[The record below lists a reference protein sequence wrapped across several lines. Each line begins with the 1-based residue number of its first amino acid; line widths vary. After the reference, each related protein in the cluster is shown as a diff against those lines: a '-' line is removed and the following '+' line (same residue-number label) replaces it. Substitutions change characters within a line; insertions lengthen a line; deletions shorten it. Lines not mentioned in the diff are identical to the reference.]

1 MATGELPI
9 ESLEAGLNEGDEQ
22 ELDDDLSILR
32 GETGVEVETEI
43 AREEDA
49 RDTRID
55 LLEGLREMQGADAVR
70 WRLYRV
76 NDDDPR
82 RNGFLDEIATG
93 QLTQKWIRDSFGGGT
108 YRVRG
113 YHVATGKF
121 KAGRTIRIAGDAP
134 KKGTNDVTGQAQASN
149 FNFSEYIAQQDA
161 RDMARRKEERALQE
175 EREDRFWKRVTALGT
190 VLAPVLAAVVGKK
203 DDTASLIAALRPKET
218 DPLEMFRLLR
228 EMKDLDRPAQPNV
241 NPVEQAITLLERFK
255 DMGALGGGGSETSW
269 FDIAREAVKAMGPTV
284 GQGIQSIMEQA
295 AAAKAFEAA
304 RVAALPRPEPV
315 TPGAPGSAAP
325 RLPAPSTSPGTV
337 TGHFRAGSPPSQA
350 AASAGIAASPST
362 SGLQPVQ
369 PGDEEMLKLLPLLPW
384 LKGETERLIIAAA
397 RGSDP
402 ELRAAAMF
410 DDLPDNADIESIGA
424 VLSRSD
430 WFTLFSA
437 IDSRVA
443 QHEPWFAE
451 VRGTLLSLITEE
463 TGVVFGV
470 RSAGGADE
478 KGRPIVNV
486 QGPGASATSAL
497 PTQGAGENG
506 AGAHFEPPAPAP
518 APARKARDPD
528 APIERPGPPSLTGV

>member
-1 MATGELPI
+1 MSVGELPI

-22 ELDDDLSILR
+22 ELDDDLSVLR
-32 GETGVEVETEI
+32 GETGVDVETEI

-82 RNGFLDEIATG
+82 KNGFLDEIATG

-113 YHVATGKF
+113 YHVASGKF

-134 KKGTNDVTGQAQASN
+134 KKVTDSVTNQGQSGS

-203 DDTASLIAALRPKET
+203 DDTAALIAALRPKET

-228 EMKDLDRPAQPNV
+228 EMKELDRPTQPNV

-295 AAAKAFEAA
+295 AAAKAIEAA
-304 RVAALPRPEPV
+304 RAAQQSGSAPALAGTGAAPGSAPMRLPAPASPASIHP
-315 TPGAPGSAAP
+315 PGAPGNSPAGLSP
-325 RLPAPSTSPGTV
+325 RPAPAP
-337 TGHFRAGSPPSQA
+337 
-350 AASAGIAASPST
+350 AGIAASPFSSPQT
-362 SGLQPVQ
+362 IA
-369 PGDEEMLKLLPLLPW
+369 GDEEMLKLLPLLSW
-384 LKGETERLIIAAA
+384 LKGETERLLIAAA

-410 DDLPDNADIESIGA
+410 DDMPDNADIEAIA
-424 VLSRSD
+424 NVLSRSD
-430 WFTLFSA
+430 WFQLFSSL
-437 IDSRVA
+437 DSRVA
-443 QHEPWFAE
+443 QYELWFAE
-451 VRGTLLSLITEE
+451 VRDALLQLITEE
-463 TGVVFGV
+463 TGISFGT
-470 RSAGGADE
+470 RSDGGLDAE
-478 KGRPIVNV
+478 GRQVVNV
-486 QGPGASATSAL
+486 QGPGDGSAAVTV
-497 PTQGAGENG
+497 
-506 AGAHFEPPAPAP
+506 APAP
-518 APARKARDPD
+518 APARVPPRRGRDPN
-528 APIERPGPPSLTGV
+528 APIERPPAPPPLTGE

>member
-1 MATGELPI
+1 MSVGELPV

-22 ELDDDLSILR
+22 ELDDDLSVLR
-32 GETGVEVETEI
+32 GETGVDVETEI

-82 RNGFLDEIATG
+82 KNGFLDEIATG

-113 YHVATGKF
+113 YHVASGKF

-134 KKGTNDVTGQAQASN
+134 KKVTDSVTNQGQSGS

-203 DDTASLIAALRPKET
+203 DDTAALIAALRPKET

-228 EMKDLDRPAQPNV
+228 EMKELDRPAQPNV

-295 AAAKAFEAA
+295 AAAKAMEAA
-304 RVAALPRPEPV
+304 RAAQAPALPPAQGTGAV
-315 TPGAPGSAAP
+315 PGLP
-325 RLPAPSTSPGTV
+325 RRLLPPQA
-337 TGHFRAGSPPSQA
+337 SQA
-350 AASAGIAASPST
+350 SMQPSGASGPLLAGFQPRAADAAGIAGAP
-362 SGLQPVQ
+362 SGLQTING
-369 PGDEEMLKLLPLLPW
+369 GDEEMLKLLPLLSW
-384 LKGETERLIIAAA
+384 LKGETERLLIAAA

-410 DDLPDNADIESIGA
+410 DDMPDSADIEAVGQ
-424 VLSRSD
+424 VLSRAD
-430 WFTLFSA
+430 WFQLFSSL
-437 IDSRVA
+437 DSRVA
-443 QHEPWFAE
+443 QYEPWFAQ
-451 VRGTLLSLITEE
+451 VRVTLLELIAEE
-463 TGVVFGV
+463 TGVSFGA
-470 RSAGGADE
+470 RSDGGVTE
-478 KGRPIVNV
+478 TGRQVVNV
-486 QGPGASATSAL
+486 RGPGTGAPSS
-497 PTQGAGENG
+497 PTQGPDVKSEEVHLAS
-506 AGAHFEPPAPAP
+506 PAS
-518 APARKARDPD
+518 ARPRRDPN
-528 APIERPGPPSLTGV
+528 APIELPGPPPSLTGE